1 MRVGRH
7 SILLLAVTLTLAVRL
22 GAQESPEEE
31 KPPVPPAGQP
41 LVSADQNKTAVPA
54 VDQNKTAP
62 AVTPGTNPDQP
73 PAPEP
78 PELPVIPP
86 APKEKMPEPINGV
99 DFGSFIKANPFRL
112 TRPEDKPMVKE
123 TGPLPPPRSSVRVT
137 GIIVFRGKE
146 KVFLEVKRTGEKDPS
161 HYTLEEGELV
171 DRIKV
176 VDIDPVK
183 GVVKLENDG
192 QPSVVFFD
200 EEPNKTSTTEAFPTR
215 GGSSFGTGGS
225 PGGSSRFSAPGSGAP
240 KTDRTR
246 PGGSGGDS
254 GTLKGVPTRR
264 RTDSSNDPS
273 NPGQP
278 LPQLAMARP
287 QWLEF
292 DKAVQ
297 TQLVVANQI
306 PTQREFPRGVFSR
319 EIPTDL
325 PVKRK

>member
-1 MRVGRH
+1 MH
-7 SILLLAVTLTLAVRL
+7 SILLLAVTLAVRL

-31 KPPVPPAGQP
+31 KPTTPPAGQP

-78 PELPVIPP
+78 SELPVIPP

-112 TRPEDKPMVKE
+112 TRPEDKPAVKE
-123 TGPLPPPRSSVRVT
+123 ITPLPPPRSSVRVT

-161 HYTLEEGELV
+161 YYTLEEGELV

-192 QPSVVFFD
+192 QASVVFFD
-200 EEPNKTSTTEAFPTR
+200 EEPNKSTTEAFPSR
-215 GGSSFGTGGS
+215 GGSFFGGGGNFGTGGS
-225 PGGSSRFSAPGSGAP
+225 PGGTSRFGAPRGGAP
-240 KTDRTR
+240 KTDRSR
-246 PGGSGGDS
+246 PSGSGGDS

-273 NPGQP
+273 NPGQS